1 MSQRLFIGGLPW
13 AVDDQKLRDHFE
25 PFGQILSAEVIR
37 DRETQRSRG
46 FGFVEFSDPDAA
58 KAAALALD
66 GTEMGTRAIT
76 VSLAKHPGG

>member
-46 FGFVEFSDPDAA
+46 FGFVEF
-58 KAAALALD
+58 D